1 MPNVNSPLLLQSLL
15 SDINGRRA
23 LALALRAQE
32 GRGGEM
38 VSGRYVPN
46 MRAIGGPLARG
57 LFGDPLQ
64 QLQGEEQGALAS
76 YGDELAGATEGLLG
90 AEGLPDDAEFA
101 KRVARAQTAGVPQDY
116 VKGIL
121 DRRQSW
127 QMLNQMLAGLEAP
140 APGVA
145 AGGGG
150 GGPPAGRGAAGGGM
164 PLPPA
169 GGAPAAPGAAPGGA
183 PAFAGAMG
191 AQGGGTPLASVPDG
205 KLITMAAIMPD
216 GPARSLAVAEL
227 KAREV
232 KVDQG
237 GLVTRGGRPIGMWK
251 DGVFVDPQGRV
262 EDVTGGAL
270 AARAGATKRAEA
282 EAEFPF
288 RTIETR
294 DPSGRPV
301 TTFASQLPGA
311 PRPGGQQAPQAAPGG
326 GRLRVNFEGTPD
338 EVRSYVDRAIR
349 ENAAPTVPVAA
360 GGALGV
366 GPDPIE
372 QKAREA
378 GVETGA
384 RAQQG
389 VNEDF
394 IKSAYR
400 PALDQGASASG
411 TINQLDALERL
422 ALKTGWGS
430 GVQAAA
436 ARILN
441 GMGIAPD
448 AAKQFAAKAE
458 TFYSIVGQQNWKLLA
473 EQKGPQTE
481 GDARRA
487 AKVFAQLTNTEEAN
501 RFISDLARANALIAI
516 EKAKFY
522 RSALPEAQKAGDL
535 SRIEAAWAERQPS
548 VFSFPFMRNW
558 GQAAEAATI
567 PGAPAAGSSN
577 PKVEQYLQQ
586 YGGP

>member
-1 MPNVNSPLLLQSLL
+1 MANVNSPLLLQSLL

-64 QLQGEEQGALAS
+64 QLQGEEQGALNS

-90 AEGLPDDAEFA
+90 AEGLSDNAEFA

-127 QMLNQMLAGLEAP
+127 QMLNQMLAGLESP
-140 APGVA
+140 ASGVA

-191 AQGGGTPLASVPDG
+191 AQGGGTPLANVPDG

-216 GPARSLAVAEL
+216 GPAKALAVVEL

-232 KVDQG
+232 KIDQG

-262 EDVTGGAL
+262 EDVTGSTL
-270 AARAGATKRAEA
+270 AARAGATAAAEA
-282 EAEFPF
+282 DARQS
-288 RTIETR
+288 RTPIETT
-294 DPSGRPV
+294 DPRGRKRTVFP
-301 TTFASQLPGA
+301 TQLPGY
-311 PRPGGQQAPQAAPGG
+311 PGAGAAGGAGEPQAAAGGG
-326 GRLRVNFEGTPD
+326 GRMKVNFEGTPD
-338 EVRSYVDRAIR
+338 EIRRYVEIALR
-349 ENAAPTVPVAA
+349 ENASPAA
-360 GGALGV
+360 GAQGGALGV

-378 GVETGA
+378 DVENVAAGRRKLFEGQAAALDKGLADARQAAEVNLPAIQTARSLLDSGKVKTGLGANWALGFGRALSAAGLSEGEGVAATQAFVAQAAKRVMGVIKMLGSGSGISDADREYAAKAVGGNITMDEKA
-384 RAQQG
+384 IRRILDIDERAQRAYISYHNKN
-389 VNEDF
+389 VDRA
-394 IKSAYR
+394 KSFFQTPEQEAFYR
-400 PALDQGASASG
+400 VEVPAGASAATG
-411 TINQLDALERL
+411 GAP
-422 ALKTGWGS
+422 KTVRW
-430 GVQAAA
+430 
-436 ARILN
+436 
-441 GMGIAPD
+441 
-448 AAKQFAAKAE
+448 
-458 TFYSIVGQQNWKLLA
+458 
-473 EQKGPQTE
+473 
-481 GDARRA
+481 
-487 AKVFAQLTNTEEAN
+487 
-501 RFISDLARANALIAI
+501 SDL
-516 EKAKFY
+516 
-522 RSALPEAQKAGDL
+522 P
-535 SRIEAAWAERQPS
+535 
-548 VFSFPFMRNW
+548 
-558 GQAAEAATI
+558 
-567 PGAPAAGSSN
+567 
-577 PKVEQYLQQ
+577 
-586 YGGP
+586 